1 MSKSRTRNKTRNSP
15 FAPQIRTT
23 ETSAASVVESDAGM
37 LQPALAPTYPRAT
50 ASAHAVTLRSLTN
63 VFTLQVAVYVVIALA
78 ALFLRLVNLDAR
90 PLAPA
95 EAKTALAAWEFL
107 NGKPVGEYA
116 SPLLFTL
123 DWLAFFLFGAF
134 DLTARVLPAAL
145 SALWVF
151 VPVLARHVLGR
162 TGAVLAALLI
172 AFSPTLL
179 FFSRNLSGADFAVG
193 GALSALILLWKYQES
208 QNTRALYAAAIL
220 AGLALTAD
228 ATAYAVLVGGA
239 LYLAYAWVWSRRGGR
254 QTEAAQTSDANRWRS
269 PYARAGALF
278 ILTYVLAATT
288 FLLNR
293 DGLGVAFNLLGVWL
307 SAWSGVGAFT
317 TPLNFLLVYEPLA
330 LIFGLAGLVL
340 ALTLRGQEAEGLGL
354 TRGLAIVTLFAFV
367 WYSLGG
373 DKTPSNL
380 LAVSLPLLLLAG
392 WFVGN
397 LLERARAD
405 IEAMGG
411 LRSTLSGEVPIFLM
425 LLLLTAFIYLQTG
438 AFLQQTRFSLA
449 LDAFY
454 RLLNANTPEA
464 SMTAAFFTLALITLF
479 LLAVFVGLSIVLVG
493 AARTM
498 TLLALVVF
506 AVLALGM
513 LRATALLNFSAAEPL
528 REIIAPTQ
536 TPQSMRTLVGDL
548 EWYSEARLGDT
559 HVMRIAADE
568 KLGAVGRWYLRDFP
582 NLQWTNQIEN
592 ATDAQAV
599 VSPAD
604 APPPGN
610 WMGQR
615 YRVQA
620 DWQLGSAGGLDLWKW
635 FLFRQGGGETY
646 QTTMMWLP
654 TEK

>member
-1 MSKSRTRNKTRNSP
+1 
-15 FAPQIRTT
+15 
-23 ETSAASVVESDAGM
+23 
-37 LQPALAPTYPRAT
+37 
-50 ASAHAVTLRSLTN
+50 
-63 VFTLQVAVYVVIALA
+63 
-78 ALFLRLVNLDAR
+78 
-90 PLAPA
+90 
-95 EAKTALAAWEFL
+95 
-107 NGKPVGEYA
+107 
-116 SPLLFTL
+116 
-123 DWLAFFLFGAF
+123 
-134 DLTARVLPAAL
+134 
-145 SALWVF
+145 
-151 VPVLARHVLGR
+151 
-162 TGAVLAALLI
+162 
-172 AFSPTLL
+172 
-179 FFSRNLSGADFAVG
+179 
-193 GALSALILLWKYQES
+193 
-208 QNTRALYAAAIL
+208 
-220 AGLALTAD
+220 
-228 ATAYAVLVGGA
+228 
-239 LYLAYAWVWSRRGGR
+239 
-254 QTEAAQTSDANRWRS
+254 
-269 PYARAGALF
+269 
-278 ILTYVLAATT
+278 
-288 FLLNR
+288 
-293 DGLGVAFNLLGVWL
+293 
-307 SAWSGVGAFT
+307 
-317 TPLNFLLVYEPLA
+317 
-330 LIFGLAGLVL
+330 
-340 ALTLRGQEAEGLGL
+340 L

-411 LRSTLSGEVPIFLM
+411 LRSTLSCEVPIFLM

>member
-1 MSKSRTRNKTRNSP
+1 M
-15 FAPQIRTT
+15 A
-23 ETSAASVVESDAGM
+23 ETSAAPVVASDAVM
-37 LQPALAPTYPRAT
+37 WQPAVAPTYPRETTRAQI
-50 ASAHAVTLRSLTN
+50 ATLRSLTN
-63 VFTLQVAVYVVIALA
+63 VFTLQVAVYVVIALT
-78 ALFLRLVNLDAR
+78 ALFLRLVNLEAR
-90 PLAPA
+90 PLAPT
-95 EAKTALAAWEFL
+95 EAGTALAAWEFL
-107 NGKPVGEYA
+107 NGKSVGAYP

-123 DWLAFFLFGAF
+123 DWLTFFLFGAF
-134 DLTARVLPAAL
+134 DLTARVLPAASSVL
-145 SALWVF
+145 LVF
-151 VPVLARHVLGR
+151 VPVLARNVLGR
-162 TGAVLAALLI
+162 TGAVLAALLM

-179 FFSRNLSGADFAVG
+179 FFSRNLSGADLAVG

-208 QNTRALYAAAIL
+208 QNARVLYAAAIL

-239 LYLAYAWVWSRRGGR
+239 LYLAFAWGWNRRGGR
-254 QTEAAQTSDANRWRS
+254 QTEAAQTSDANIWRN

-278 ILTYVLAATT
+278 ILAYVLAATT

-307 SAWSGVGAFT
+307 SALSGVGAFT

-340 ALTLRGQEAEGLGL
+340 TLTLRGQEAEGFDV
-354 TRGLAIVTLFAFV
+354 TRVLAIVALFAFV

-405 IEAMGG
+405 IEVTGG
-411 LRSTLSGEVPIFLM
+411 FRSTLSGEVPIFLI
-425 LLLLTAFIYLQTG
+425 LLLLTALIYLQTG
-438 AFLQQTRFSLA
+438 AFLQQMRFSPTF
-449 LDAFY
+449 DGFY
-454 RLLNANTPEA
+454 RLLNANTAEA
-464 SMTAAFFTLALITLF
+464 SMTAAFLTLALITLF
-479 LLAVFVGLSIVLVG
+479 LLAVFVGLSLVLVG

-513 LRATALLNFSAAEPL
+513 LRATALLNFSAGETR
-528 REIIAPTQ
+528 REIVAPTQ

-559 HVMRIAADE
+559 HVMRIVAGE
-568 KLGAVGRWYLRDFP
+568 TLGAVGRWYLRDFP
-582 NLQWTNQIEN
+582 NIQWTSQIEK

-599 VSPAD
+599 VSPANT
-604 APPPGN
+604 PPPGN

-620 DWQLGSAGGLDLWKW
+620 DWQLGNAGGIDLWKW
-635 FLFRQGGGETY
+635 FLFRQGGADTY